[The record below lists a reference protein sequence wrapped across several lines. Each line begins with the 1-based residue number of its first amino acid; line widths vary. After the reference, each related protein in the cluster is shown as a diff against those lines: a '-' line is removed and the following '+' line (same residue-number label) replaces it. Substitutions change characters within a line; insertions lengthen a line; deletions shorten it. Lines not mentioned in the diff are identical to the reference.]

1 MITVGTSKMAAIAL
15 AMAILPCP
23 DGGRAAEEA
32 YDAQRLA
39 RDLLSHTDPSET
51 KAFDTSSAVPAT
63 ANPTHGPDAQDQA
76 RQLILGAPI
85 STSTTSRTPSA
96 LLRSATAV
104 YADPQDAARRMIL
117 AAKSE
122 PNKPAEMRSIRL
134 LDDRRP

>member
-15 AMAILPCP
+15 AMAILACP

-39 RDLLSHTDPSET
+39 RNLLSHAGSSEA
-51 KAFDTSSAVPAT
+51 KAFDTSRAVPAN
-63 ANPTHGPDAQDQA
+63 ANPMHGFDAQDQA

-104 YADPQDAARRMIL
+104 YADPQEAARRMIL
-117 AAKSE
+117 AGKSE
-122 PNKPAEMRSIRL
+122 PNSPAKMHSIRL
-134 LDDRRP
+134 MEDRRP